1 MSRFQK
7 SKDYMLKS
15 LGFILLFGFISL
27 GAIGGCSNSGSSDN
41 DAQVLTENDFSE
53 ELSISAEADEGIIV
67 DFLEPPATEK
77 PDRDTGEVGIDI
89 IPYKYTE
96 TLTNT
101 FCWEDDDPGAEHFMT
116 LVDSNGL
123 ELLMVEANGDCVTV
137 LIEEG
142 EYEMRIHHD
151 GRSEDS
157 LAVFVLATDD
167 GKELGARNTKTNKG
181 LLRTAKRIISETLS
195 NIGILNEARAQ
206 LPGSDI
212 ETLLMTGNCSG
223 CRLFRANLAG
233 ADLTGTNLEEANLFS
248 SFLTEAKLI
257 NANLAGAKLG
267 NADMAGADLTEAN
280 LSGASL
286 LTTNLT
292 GANLTFA
299 NLTRADLSAAK
310 LADANLTG
318 ANLTTAR
325 FVNANLTRAL
335 LTRANLTNANLFLAN
350 LSQAL
355 LLNAILTGADLT
367 NANLTEANLEGATW
381 IDGGIC
387 QPGSIGMCIL

>member
-1 MSRFQK
+1 MFKKNWIRA
-7 SKDYMLKS
+7 
-15 LGFILLFGFISL
+15 FGLISFVFVISFGL
-27 GAIGGCSNSGSSDN
+27 VAGCNNGGNQDN
-41 DAQVLTENDFSE
+41 APVLTENDFSE
-53 ELSISAEADEGIIV
+53 DTSLSAEPDEGIVV
-67 DFLEPPATEK
+67 DFLEPPNTEK
-77 PDRDTGEVGIDI
+77 PEMDTGETGIDV
-89 IPYKYTE
+89 IPYTYTE
-96 TLTNT
+96 TLSNT
-101 FCWEDDDPGAEHFMT
+101 FCWEDEDLSAEHFMT
-116 LVDSNGL
+116 LMDSEGA
-123 ELLMVEANGDCVTV
+123 EVLMVVANGECATA
-137 LIEEG
+137 LIEQG
-142 EYEMRIHHD
+142 DYEMRIHHD

-157 LAVFVLATDD
+157 LAIFIVAEDD
-167 GKELGARNTKTNKG
+167 NELEARNTETNNG
-181 LLRTAKRIISETLS
+181 IFNAANSVISEAL
-195 NIGILNEARAQ
+195 NKIGIIKEARAQ

-212 ETLLMTGNCSG
+212 ETLLTTGNCSG

-248 SFLTEAKLI
+248 SFLTGAKLI

-280 LSGASL
+280 LSRASL

-292 GANLTFA
+292 EANLTFA

-310 LADANLTG
+310 LPDANLTG

-355 LLNAILTGADLT
+355 LLNADLTGADLT

-387 QPGSIGMCIL
+387 QLGSIGMCIL